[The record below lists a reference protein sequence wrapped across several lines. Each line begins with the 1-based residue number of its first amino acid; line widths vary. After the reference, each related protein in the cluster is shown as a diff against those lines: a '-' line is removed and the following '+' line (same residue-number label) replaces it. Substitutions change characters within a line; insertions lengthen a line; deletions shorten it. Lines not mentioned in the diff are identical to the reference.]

1 MNRDTATQMIESL
14 RAGIP
19 TRVTTR
25 YLTSTRNHLHE
36 QFEQD
41 LSQLANRQ
49 SIPKGR
55 LIWGQY
61 GQGKTHELTCLEH
74 MALEQGFAVS
84 RITLNRQLSGQRL
97 DHLYSKLA
105 TSIRT
110 PESKLLGIRH
120 FLDRKNSADL
130 FNTPIQDVDRYC
142 HSLLP
147 IILET
152 YFRASAEEQELLYSV
167 LVGAPIPM
175 AEIRRIYKRSLGIT
189 FPKLAG
195 SFVRSKHS
203 QAYFELMA
211 DILTWCG
218 LRGWVILID
227 EIELIARL
235 PKLRRMQAY
244 HHLYWLMNGSG
255 EQTFPIYMVGGVAQS
270 LMDLWC
276 HPQGRNQPPD
286 ATLIPELAR
295 ARNNGYSEGEM
306 IAFFKYAQ
314 NQEHCPFIEPIKR
327 HQLVELLT
335 EIAKIH
341 GISYGWEP
349 QINVDRV
356 IDALGNNP
364 LRTHIRG
371 LLETLDMAYLGDN
384 DFLPQATF
392 LTESSIQEDATYFTE
407 EDGDGHQV

>member
-1 MNRDTATQMIESL
+1 MNRDTAMQIIESL

-19 TRVTTR
+19 TRATTR
-25 YLTSTRNHLHE
+25 HLTSTRNRLHE

-41 LSQLANRQ
+41 LSQLIKKE

-110 PESKLLGIRH
+110 PESNLLGIRH
-120 FLDRKNSADL
+120 FLDKKNSADL
-130 FNTPIQDVDRYC
+130 FDTPIQDVGRYC

-152 YFRASAEEQELLYSV
+152 YYRASAEEQELLYGV
-167 LVGAPIPM
+167 LIGAQIPM
-175 AEIRRIYKRSLGIT
+175 AEIKRIYKRSVGIT
-189 FPKLAG
+189 FPRFTG

-203 QAYFELMA
+203 KAYFEMMVDMLN
-211 DILTWCG
+211 WCG
-218 LRGWVILID
+218 YHGWVILID

-235 PKLRRMQAY
+235 AKLGRMQAY
-244 HHLYWLMNGSG
+244 HHLYWLLNWSG

-276 HPQGRNQPPD
+276 NPQGRNQPPD
-286 ATLIPELAR
+286 ATLIPELAK
-295 ARNNGYSEGEM
+295 ARNNGYSDLEM
-306 IAFFKYAQ
+306 TTFFKNAQ
-314 NQEHCPFIEPIKR
+314 DQNLCPFIERIGR
-327 HQLVELLT
+327 SQLQALLA
-335 EIAKIH
+335 EITKIH
-341 GISYGWEP
+341 GISYNWQPE
-349 QINVDRV
+349 INVDSV
-356 IDALGNNP
+356 IDAIGNSP

-371 LLETLDMAYLGDN
+371 LLETLDMAYLGDKE
-384 DFLPQATF
+384 FVPQIAS
-392 LTESSIQEDATYFTE
+392 LTELSTE
-407 EDGDGHQV
+407 EDESYFAAEDV